1 MDLFCTVVG
10 EVMWAYFL
18 ITREV
23 STEDT
28 LVTNLQF
35 VLFDLGDVVCHFIPA
50 RRLAAFAAATR
61 LRAQDIQCKLWDS
74 GFSQQCDAVRYSAA
88 EMYTQICQRLGVSL
102 PRCEV
107 SRLWALAFEPN
118 AEVFAI
124 AAALRRHLP
133 TGLLTNNPPLLREA
147 FPACLPDMERYFDP
161 IIFSYQH
168 GACKPSPA
176 LYEAVVRRTGVAA
189 QATLLID
196 DAQANV
202 RGAETAGWQAIH
214 FTTPGALREA
224 LRDLGVGGVGA

>member
-1 MDLFCTVVG
+1 MR
-10 EVMWAYFL
+10 AYFL
-18 ITREV
+18 IKREV

-28 LVTNLQF
+28 LVTNLRF
-35 VLFDLGDVVCHFIPA
+35 VLFDLGGVVCHFLPA
-50 RRLAAFAAATR
+50 RRLAAFAAATQR
-61 LRAQDIQCKLWDS
+61 RAQDIQSKLWDS
-74 GFSQQCDAVRYSAA
+74 GFSQQCDAGRYSAA
-88 EMYTQICQRLGVSL
+88 EMYTQICRRLGVSL

-147 FPACLPDMERYFDP
+147 FPAYLPEMERHFDP

-168 GACKPSPA
+168 GSCKPRPA
-176 LYEAVVRRTGVAA
+176 LYEAAERRIGVTA

-196 DAQANV
+196 DALANV

-224 LRDLGVGGVGA
+224 LRDLGVGGVGG